1 MAEITTYSQDL
12 GTTALTEIMDSQHQV
27 FEHMYLHVC
36 ILYLPLIP
44 FVFILCMITY
54 PLNLIPKYLR

>member
-1 MAEITTYSQDL
+1 MMVEITTYSQDL

-36 ILYLPLIP
+36 PLIP